1 MVSTLAAVVLVGA
14 LSASAGG
21 LPPRTQNGAGSAA
34 TRLEM
39 SEILEQGPRLA
50 PSAKASA
57 LQGKR
62 VRLVGFMAHMED
74 PPRGAF
80 YLASHP
86 VQCDE
91 GGGGT
96 GDLPP
101 DAVRVVVR
109 SAAGDEIPFY
119 PGPIEVSGV
128 FVIGY
133 EADEE
138 GRTSFFRLVLDRPE
152 DLAKP
157 PAPASRS

>member
-1 MVSTLAAVVLVGA
+1 MVPTLAAVVLVGA

-21 LPPRTQNGAGSAA
+21 PPPPRQNGAGSAA
-34 TRLEM
+34 TRLEL
-39 SEILEQGPRLA
+39 SEILAQGPRLA

-57 LQGKR
+57 LQGER
-62 VRLVGFMAHMED
+62 VRMVGFMAQMED

-80 YLASHP
+80 YLVSHP
-86 VQCDE
+86 VRCDE

-109 SAAGDEIPFY
+109 SAQGEEIPFY

-128 FVIGY
+128 FAIGY

-157 PAPASRS
+157 AVPASGS